1 MKRLL
6 KSKTFLLTV
15 CIFTLVCSF
24 IGVGNVLLAKV
35 GSSGVET
42 TNATILSETTHIVPI
57 AMAADDNYTYPTL
70 VAITSLMENSKKDT
84 HYDIY
89 IMTPGEFAE
98 ENSKKLLNLQDKYDN
113 RCKITLIDMKNRY
126 KDAYD
131 KGHITTPTYY
141 RLSLS
146 SLLPDLNK
154 IIWLDGDTLIF
165 EDLTDMLNL
174 NMDGLYYRGF
184 LDVNVH
190 GTRAFGVVD
199 DHYICAG
206 VMLINLEKLR
216 QDNMETKFD
225 AFIKENNDKLEQ
237 HDQTVINVLCHENIG
252 ILPAKYGIFNL
263 IDAESAQQ
271 YARGLIAQNR
281 YTEEEM
287 IAAFEQPVILH
298 CIWKPWWTNGG
309 ERNQEL
315 WLSYAEKTGYI
326 DEIKAKYGL
335 K

>member
-6 KSKTFLLTV
+6 KSKIFLLTV
-15 CIFTLVCSF
+15 CTFTLVCSL
-24 IGVGNVLLAKV
+24 IGVSNVLLTKA

-42 TNATILSETTHIVPI
+42 TNATILSEDTHIVPI

-70 VAITSLMENSKKDT
+70 VSITSLMENSKKDT

-89 IMTPGEFAE
+89 IMTPGEFTP
-98 ENSKKLLNLQDKYDN
+98 ENKQKLLDLQEKNDN

-126 KDAYD
+126 KDAND
-131 KGHITTPTYY
+131 MGHITTPTYY

-184 LDVNVH
+184 LDANVH
-190 GTRAFGVVD
+190 GTRPFGVED

-216 QDNMETKFD
+216 QDNMEAKFET
-225 AFIKENNDKLEQ
+225 FIKENNEKLVQ

-252 ILPAKYGIFNL
+252 ILPAKYGIPSF
-263 IDAESAQQ
+263 IDK
-271 YARGLIAQNR
+271 GIACLHAHGFIAKNR
-281 YTEEEM
+281 YTDEEM
-287 IAAFEQPVILH
+287 AAAYEKPAILH
-298 CIWKPWWTNGG
+298 CICKPWGG
-309 ERNQEL
+309 DGALNQEL

-335 K
+335 N